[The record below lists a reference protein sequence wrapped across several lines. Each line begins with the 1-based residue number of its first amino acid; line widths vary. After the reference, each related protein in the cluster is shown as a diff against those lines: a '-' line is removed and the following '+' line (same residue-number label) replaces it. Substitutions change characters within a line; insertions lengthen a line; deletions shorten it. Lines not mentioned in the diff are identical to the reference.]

1 MILKYLNGT
10 PKKINELLGFY
21 ENRAPHGE
29 LIGIP
34 THLVRS
40 ASRPLKA
47 PKSIPGRREAVSTF
61 GGNDKECSVGR
72 NKHRSGIEMNNH
84 DKS

>member
-47 PKSIPGRREAVSTF
+47 PKSIPGRGEAVSF
-61 GGNDKECSVGR
+61 WWERQSVQCWKKK
-72 NKHRSGIEMNNH
+72 NIDQELK
-84 DKS
+84 